1 MAPVGVKPRPV
12 DKFEERRRE
21 LAAAALQTLGELGY
35 ARTSLREIA
44 QNSPYSHGVVHYY
57 FADKVELITYCVR
70 QYKAECVTRYDE
82 IVEGSSSADELRCAS
97 PKRWWRRWS
106 TTPPCTASGTTCA
119 RRRSS
124 TSRLRDSVLE
134 IDGTLEHMIW
144 QVVTRYAELRSS
156 DLTMPS
162 SRAYATF
169 DGLFQQ
175 ALLRHLS
182 GVEGAW
188 TSSAPARSSCSA
200 SPPLSS
206 GIRATTRV
214 PSPRGLM
221 TSRLPPTICIRSA
234 KPRSPVPLAGS
245 APPMP
250 SSRTSMLSV
259 SSSMRDRHLCCLRL
273 ASSG

>member
-1 MAPVGVKPRPV
+1 MAPVGVKSRPV

-82 IVEGSSSADELRCAS
+82 IVEGSSSADELALRFAEALVATMVDDA
-97 PKRWWRRWS
+97 PMHRLWYDL
-106 TTPPCTASGTTCA
+106 
-119 RRRSS
+119 RSQALFDES
-124 TSRLRDSVLE
+124 LRDSVLE

-182 GVEGAW
+182 GVEGA
-188 TSSAPARSSCSA
+188 SDE
-200 SPPLSS
+200 L
-206 GIRATTRV
+206 RA
-214 PSPRGLM
+214 GALQ
-221 TSRLPPTICIRSA
+221 LLGFA
-234 KPRSPVPLAGS
+234 A
-245 APPMP
+245 A
-250 SSRTSMLSV
+250 
-259 SSSMRDRHLCCLRL
+259 
-273 ASSG
+273 